1 MLAIYSRAGDGD
13 KESIVKSFTKTA
25 LIQTKPR
32 SARVRPSMCF
42 NTVLKNYA
50 GRKMRSLST
59 ARCRSSAVNPEGSLK
74 QS

>member
-50 GRKMRSLST
+50 GRKMRSLS
-59 ARCRSSAVNPEGSLK
+59 CRSSAVNPEGSLK